1 MRLSPSNSYELV
13 LIYPLSIP
21 KMSTKTIESYITS
34 TKKGTQVDAKHL
46 VTEEQ
51 RKQANGV
58 RIVEDPVAV
67 KNKAAEVFDFYFY
80 RILR

>member
-1 MRLSPSNSYELV
+1 
-13 LIYPLSIP
+13 
-21 KMSTKTIESYITS
+21 MSTKTIESYITS
-34 TKKGTQVDAKHL
+34 TSKGTHVDAKHL

-67 KNKAAEVFDFYFY
+67 KNKAAEVCAFFFPFTIFDDENLSQFST
-80 RILR
+80 